1 MINNVTLMGRLTA
14 RPELKTT
21 QSGTTVTSF
30 SIAVDRRIQP
40 KEGAKLTDF
49 INCVAWRNTAE
60 FITRYFDKGDM
71 IAVTGEVQ
79 TRQYKDKN
87 GNNRIAFEVVIN
99 QASFCGSKNNS
110 TNADN
115 NGNSGN
121 VETAAPSYTEY
132 NNANWENITDE
143 DELPF

>member
-21 QSGTTVTSF
+21 QSGTPVTSVC
-30 SIAVDRRIQP
+30 IAVDRRFQP

-60 FITRYFDKGDM
+60 FITRFFDKGDM
-71 IAVTGEVQ
+71 IAVTGEIQ
-79 TRQYKDKN
+79 TRAYKDKN
-87 GNNRIAFEVVIN
+87 GNNRIAFEIVIDH
-99 QASFCGSKNNS
+99 ASFCGGKKDNS
-110 TNADN
+110 TNEN
-115 NGNSGN
+115 NSGN
-121 VETAAPSYTEY
+121 PAPSFTEY
-132 NNANWENITDE
+132 DNANWENITDE